1 MRVLVTGHEG
11 YIGVVLVPLL
21 QEAGYEAVGLDTGFY
36 SSGSMEPV
44 APVET
49 IRKDIRDVEPSDL
62 EGFDAVVHLAALSN
76 DPLGNLNADLTYE
89 INHRASV
96 GLARSA
102 RSAGVERFVFS
113 SSCSLYG
120 AAVDGGV
127 LDETA
132 PFHPVTPYG
141 ESKILVEQDV
151 TKLAGDDFSPTYL
164 RNATAY
170 GYSPRLRA
178 DLMVNN
184 LVGHAFTTGHV
195 LIKSDGTPWRPLVHI
210 EDISQAVI
218 ATLSAPREAIH
229 DEAFNIGR
237 SEENYQ
243 VRQVADMVAEI
254 VEGSEVVYAE
264 GATGDTRDYRVDF
277 TKAAERLPGFDP
289 KWTVRKGIKELLD
302 AYRKHAVTEEEFLG
316 PKYMRLKTIAGLI
329 DSGRLDRD
337 LRWTLQGE
345 VNAGS

>member
-11 YIGVVLVPLL
+11 YIGTVLVPLL
-21 QEAGYEAVGLDTGFY
+21 QEAGHEVVGLDTGFY
-36 SSGSMEPV
+36 ASGSMAPV
-44 APVET
+44 VPVET
-49 IRKDIRDVEPSDL
+49 IRMDIRDVEPADL
-62 EGFDAVVHLAALSN
+62 EGFGAVVHLAALSN

-102 RSAGVERFVFS
+102 RAAGVERFVFS

-132 PFHPVTPYG
+132 PFNPVTPYG

-151 TKLAGDDFSPTYL
+151 TALANDDFSPTYL

-184 LVGHAFTTGHV
+184 LVGHAFTTGRV

-210 EDISQAVI
+210 EDISRAI
-218 ATLSAPREAIH
+218 LATLTAAREAIH
-229 DEAFNIGR
+229 DQAFNIGR

-243 VRQVADMVAEI
+243 VRQVADLVAEI
-254 VEGSEVVYAE
+254 VDGSEVVYAE
-264 GATGDTRDYRVDF
+264 GGTGDTRDYRVDF
-277 TKAAERLPGFDP
+277 TKAEERLPGFDP
-289 KWTVRKGIKELLD
+289 TWTVRKGIEELLD
-302 AYRKHAVTEEEFLG
+302 AYRRHDVSEEEFLG
-316 PKYMRLKTIAGLI
+316 PKYMRLKTIAALI
-329 DSGRLDRD
+329 ESGRLDRD
-337 LRWTLQGE
+337 LRWTEHEGGD
-345 VNAGS
+345 AGS

>member
-1 MRVLVTGHEG
+1 MPPAT
-11 YIGVVLVPLL
+11 
-21 QEAGYEAVGLDTGFY
+21 
-36 SSGSMEPV
+36 
-44 APVET
+44 
-49 IRKDIRDVEPSDL
+49 
-62 EGFDAVVHLAALSN
+62 
-76 DPLGNLNADLTYE
+76 TY
-89 INHRASV
+89 
-96 GLARSA
+96 
-102 RSAGVERFVFS
+102 
-113 SSCSLYG
+113 
-120 AAVDGGV
+120 

-132 PFHPVTPYG
+132 PLHPVTAYA
-141 ESKILVEQDV
+141 ESKVWSERDIAG
-151 TKLAGDDFSPTYL
+151 LASESFTPTFL
-164 RNATAY
+164 RSATAY
-170 GYSPRLRA
+170 GLSSRLRA
-178 DLMVNN
+178 DLVVNN
-184 LVGHAFTTGHV
+184 LVGYAVTTGHV
-195 LIKSDGTPWRPLVHI
+195 LIKSDGMPWRPLVHI
-210 EDISQAVI
+210 EDISLAVI